1 MSRKKQEPPPRPM
14 TWNELRR
21 WALAH
26 DWGVPDQMHFTD
38 PLGAADYIAHSL
50 VRNRGNT
57 QTGQAQS
64 QSPSMVQRVV
74 RNFDQSG
81 QANGPGQDQGL
92 RRS

>member
-21 WALAH
+21 WAFAYQM
-26 DWGVPDQMHFTD
+26 GVPYQMYMND

-50 VRNRGNT
+50 VRNRGNS
-57 QTGQAQS
+57 QTGQTQS

-74 RNFDQSG
+74 RNPDQSG
-81 QANGPGQDQGL
+81 QANGSGQNQGL
-92 RRS
+92 